1 MLDLLE
7 LATVLIVC
15 AWSLASCAM
24 SIIQILRPAD
34 IPQALCFIHNEL
46 KPFYLPALAVST
58 VLGCLDG
65 FSWNTAVHAGF
76 GVLNWFL
83 FKDLDDDDRWKRRKK
98 KLAEKVSRS
107 GSRLVVQPTGAS

>member
-24 SIIQILRPAD
+24 SIIQTLRPGY
-34 IPQALCFIHNEL
+34 IPRTLRFIHIEL
-46 KPFYLPALAVST
+46 KPFYLPALVVST
-58 VLGCLDG
+58 VLFCRDG
-65 FSWNTAVHAGF
+65 FSWDIAVHSGF

-83 FKDLDDDDRWKRRKK
+83 YRDLDDDDRWKRRKE

-107 GSRLVVQPTGAS
+107 GSRLVVHPAGAS

>member
-1 MLDLLE
+1 VIELLE
-7 LATVLIVC
+7 LATVLIVSS
-15 AWSLASCAM
+15 WSLASCCM
-24 SIIQILRPAD
+24 SIIQTLRPGGV
-34 IPQALCFIHNEL
+34 PQTLRFIHNEL

-83 FKDLDDDDRWKRRKK
+83 LKDLDDDDRWKRRKE
-98 KLAEKVSRS
+98 KLVEKVSRS
-107 GSRLVVQPTGAS
+107 GSRLVVHPAGAS